1 MDIKLTISILL
12 SDRIHTIE
20 KCLESI
26 APILKQV
33 PSELILTVT
42 GKDPRVKQ
50 LAQQYTDH
58 IIEYT
63 WLDDFSHARNKGLM
77 QAKGEW
83 FMYLDDDEWF
93 EDVTPIIEF
102 FNSNEYKRYN
112 GATYK
117 KKDYT
122 DWEGKEYHES
132 FCAGLARRREDLIFV
147 GKVHERYNYI
157 CVPVKEIAA
166 FVHHYGYVNNKRKL
180 GNKKVSRNLPLL
192 LEMLNE
198 NSKNQST
205 IIQIIQEYANLKD
218 LEKIEKYCRMGLGL
232 ENKYRK
238 QENDGWIYSIF
249 AKMFFLKCGVNQ
261 AIQVAKEGI
270 EIGQLNE
277 AGKMQLYE
285 LLARFYILIKEY
297 ENAIDSVQ
305 KYLQYYNCFKEDRK
319 LCYNQTRGL
328 VVVDEIMKKKEEVC
342 LLGIQ
347 AAIHI
352 EEEEKILIYLQE
364 LPWNTPNML
373 YSHYQYIYNLFEE
386 LSERQ
391 RNLLEISL
399 TKIDSEDEF
408 VFLHK
413 MLYAHKQE
421 NLKEVHYYY
430 EKLKNS
436 EDTNVL
442 LNLIWLASIYCYP
455 IKEVV
460 QKINIEK
467 WRGLL
472 YNIVKL
478 IEVEEYSDYCQSM
491 GLLLGENS
499 RYYKLLQIHFSEQE
513 LLDKQMSGEELN
525 NRLQQY
531 TELVTF
537 YYKEIY
543 KEEMIQ
549 EQYRYMLPPQFA
561 FSLYYMESNLEG
573 YDQIECLKKAKTVY
587 PRMLVVIKR
596 LMEYLLK
603 EYDRK
608 HRVVN
613 QEFQQLGVQVKQQVK
628 QMIENHQYEAAFPIV
643 TQLLQLIPD
652 DLELVRL
659 KQKILVESQ

>member
-26 APILKQV
+26 APILRQV
-33 PSELILTVT
+33 PSELILTIT
-42 GKDPRVKQ
+42 GKDPRVKE
-50 LAQQYTDH
+50 LAQQYTEH

-63 WLDDFSHARNKGLM
+63 WTDDFSHARNQGLM
-77 QAKGEW
+77 EAKGEW

-93 EDVTPIIEF
+93 EDVTPIIHF
-102 FNSNEYKRYN
+102 FNSNEYKFYN

-117 KKDYT
+117 KKDYL
-122 DWEGKEYHES
+122 DWEGKEYRES
-132 FCAGLARRREDLIFV
+132 FCAGLARRRDDLVFI
-147 GKVHERYNYI
+147 GKVHEYYNYI
-157 CVPVKEIAA
+157 HTPVKEIDA
-166 FVHHYGYVNNKRKL
+166 FVHHYGYVSKKREI
-180 GNKKVSRNLPLL
+180 GNQKVSRNLPLL
-192 LEMLNE
+192 LDMIQEEPN
-198 NSKNQST
+198 KQST
-205 IIQIIQEYANLKD
+205 IVQIIQEYANLKD
-218 LEKIEKYCRMGLGL
+218 LEKVEKYCRVGLGL
-232 ENKYRK
+232 EKKYRE
-238 QENDGWIYSIF
+238 QENDGWIYSILVRTS
-249 AKMFFLKCGVNQ
+249 FLQCGVNE
-261 AIQVAKEGI
+261 AIQVAKEGL

-277 AGKMQLYE
+277 AGKMQLCE
-285 LLARFYILIKEY
+285 LLTRFYMLIKEY
-297 ENAIDSVQ
+297 ENVINFSQ
-305 KYLQYYNCFKEDRK
+305 QYLKYYNYFKKDRS
-319 LCYNQTRGL
+319 LCHDQTRGL

-342 LLGIQ
+342 LLGVQ
-347 AAIHI
+347 ASVHT
-352 EEEEKILIYLQE
+352 EKEEKILIYLQE

-373 YSHYQYIYNLFEE
+373 YSYYQHLDRIFEE
-386 LSERQ
+386 VSERQ
-391 RNLLEISL
+391 KSLLEISL
-399 TKIDSEDEF
+399 IKVDSEDEF
-408 VFLHK
+408 ILLYK
-413 MLYAHKQE
+413 LLYAHKEE
-421 NLKEVHYYY
+421 NSKEVLYYY
-430 EKLKNS
+430 EKLKDS
-436 EDTNVL
+436 EEPKVL
-442 LNLIWLASIYCYP
+442 LNLIWLSSIYKYQ
-455 IKEVV
+455 IKDIV
-460 QKINIEK
+460 QKINIDIWK
-467 WRGLL
+467 SIVHGLIRL
-472 YNIVKL
+472 V
-478 IEVEEYSDYCQSM
+478 EVEEYSDFCKKMEY
-491 GLLLGENS
+491 LLKDNEN
-499 RYYKLLQIHFSEQE
+499 YYKILQIHFLEQE
-513 LLDKQMSGEELN
+513 LLDQQMSGKELN

-531 TELVTF
+531 TELVTS